1 MSSEKLFLCNYSK
14 SMVQLQ
20 ESFGTLLIAL
30 ATQSAPP
37 IRFQT
42 YFGRLKANQFSQA
55 REDLGVVM
63 KAFTA
68 TENHQQHTSAGNAE
82 KMAPYTIINRT

>member
-1 MSSEKLFLCNYSK
+1 
-14 SMVQLQ
+14 MVELQ
-20 ESFGTLLIAL
+20 ESFGTPLIAL

-63 KAFTA
+63 KVFTA
-68 TENHQQHTSAGNAE
+68 SENHQQPTAAGNAE
-82 KMAPYTIINRT
+82 KMAPHAVLNKA